1 MLGDLEIAKKH
12 LALDGKTL
20 VLAKNGE
27 VIASSSGHG
36 IVDLVRFVEEFGD
49 GLIGVSMAD
58 KVVGKAV
65 ALLVRYAGII
75 AVYAVTMSQSAE
87 ATLEAAEINYS
98 YGKLIPTIMNRTG
111 DDLCPMEKLSLSYDD
126 PTEGTLA
133 LKALVKKMT
142 NTAKD

>member
-1 MLGDLEIAKKH
+1 MLGDLEIAEKH
-12 LALDGKTL
+12 LVLDGKTL

-27 VIASSSGHG
+27 VIASSSGQG
-36 IVDLVRFVEEFGD
+36 IADLVRFVEALGD
-49 GLIGVSMAD
+49 ELIGASIAD

-65 ALLVRYAGII
+65 ALLVRYAGIT

-87 ATLEAAEINYS
+87 ATLEGTGIKYS

-126 PTEGTLA
+126 PTEGFLA
-133 LKALVKKMT
+133 LKALVEKMT

>member
-1 MLGDLEIAKKH
+1 MLDDLEIAEKH
-12 LALDGKTL
+12 LVLDGKTL

-27 VIASSSGHG
+27 VIASSSRQG
-36 IVDLVRFVEEFGD
+36 IVDLVRFAEALGD
-49 GLIGVSMAD
+49 ELIGASIAD

-65 ALLVRYAGII
+65 ALLVRYAGIT

-87 ATLEAAEINYS
+87 ATLEGTGIKYS

-126 PTEGTLA
+126 PTEGFLA
-133 LKALVKKMT
+133 LKTLVKKMT

>member
-27 VIASSSGHG
+27 VIASSSGQG
-36 IVDLVRFVEEFGD
+36 IADLVRFVEALGD
-49 GLIGVSMAD
+49 ELIGASIAD

-65 ALLVRYAGII
+65 ALLVRYAGIT

-87 ATLEAAEINYS
+87 ATLEGTGIKYS

-111 DDLCPMEKLSLSYDD
+111 DDLCPMEKLSLPYDD
-126 PTEGTLA
+126 PTEGFLA
-133 LKALVKKMT
+133 LKALVEKMM

>member
-12 LALDGKTL
+12 LSSKGNTL

-65 ALLVRYAGII
+65 ALLVRYAGIT

-87 ATLEAAEINYS
+87 AALEGTGIKYG
-98 YGKLIPTIMNRTG
+98 YGKLIPMIMNKAG

-126 PTEGTLA
+126 PTEGFLA
-133 LKALVKKMT
+133 LKALVEKMMS
-142 NTAKD
+142 KPKG

>member
-12 LALDGKTL
+12 LASDDKTL

-27 VIASSSGHG
+27 VIASSSRQG
-36 IVDLVRFVEEFGD
+36 IVDLVRFAEALGD
-49 GLIGVSMAD
+49 ELIGASIAD

-87 ATLEAAEINYS
+87 ATLEGTGIKYG
-98 YGKLIPTIMNRTG
+98 YGKLIPMIMNKAG

-126 PTEGTLA
+126 PTEGFLA
-133 LKALVKKMT
+133 LNTLVEKMT